1 MRGLYIHIPF
11 CLSKCAYCD
20 FNSYADKWQLVGEY
34 VSAVLKEAE
43 KFKGQRVDT
52 VYIGGGTPTAL
63 PENELCRLID
73 GVKNFFVF
81 EKNTEFTVEMNPET
95 AEEVYLESLKKLGVN
110 RISMGAQSF
119 DDGLLKTLG
128 RVHNAEKI
136 SEAISCAR
144 KAGFENI
151 SLDLMFSLP
160 GQTTVQ
166 WEDTLREA
174 VKCNIEHISC
184 YGLKVEEGTP
194 FYEKGVMPL
203 PDEIDRKMY
212 HYAIKFLKSFGFMQY
227 EISNFSKIGK
237 ESRHNL
243 KYWHCEE
250 YFGLG
255 AGAHSYLSLEGEPV
269 RSFNV
274 TPVEEYIRLVRKT
287 GSAVCEKTVLTP
299 EDIITEKIIMGLR
312 LTEGVPE
319 SLISE
324 TEIYVKNGFMKR
336 VNGKIRFTEKG
347 FDVSNEILSRI
358 I

>member
-20 FNSYADKWQLVGEY
+20 FNSYADKWHLATDY

-43 KFKGQRVDT
+43 AFAGQTVDT

-63 PENELCRLID
+63 PEDELCRLI
-73 GVKNFFVF
+73 GGIKKVF
-81 EKNTEFTVEMNPET
+81 EICENSEFTVEMNPET
-95 AEEVYLESLKKLGVN
+95 AQEQYLKKLKMLGVN

-136 SEAISCAR
+136 GNAVMLAE

-160 GQTTVQ
+160 GQTTGL
-166 WEDTLREA
+166 WMKTLEKA
-174 VKCNIEHISC
+174 VECNINHISC
-184 YGLKVEEGTP
+184 YGLKIEEGTP
-194 FYEKGVMPL
+194 FYQNGVQPL
-203 PDEIDRKMY
+203 SDELDREMY
-212 HYAIKFLKSFGFMQY
+212 HRAISFLEAKGFKQY
-227 EISNFSKIGK
+227 EISNFAMAGK

-255 AGAHSYLSLEGEPV
+255 AGAHGYLSITGQPV

-274 TPVEEYIRLVRKT
+274 SSVEEYIRLINDK
-287 GSAVCEKTVLTP
+287 GNAVCEKNVLS
-299 EDIITEKIIMGLR
+299 EDDIKTEKIIMGLR
-312 LTEGVPE
+312 LSQGIEE
-319 SLISE
+319 SLVKDADM
-324 TEIYVKNGFMKR
+324 YVEHGFMNRKNGRIF
-336 VNGKIRFTEKG
+336 FTEKG